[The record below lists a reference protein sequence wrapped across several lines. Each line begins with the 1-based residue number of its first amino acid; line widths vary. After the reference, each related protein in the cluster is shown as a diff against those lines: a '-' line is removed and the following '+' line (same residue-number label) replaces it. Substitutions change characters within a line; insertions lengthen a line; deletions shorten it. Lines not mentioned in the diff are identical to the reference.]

1 KDGSLYWESVMV
13 SSLKDDKGKV
23 SHYIALKEDI
33 SLRKQAEEQVLY
45 QAQYDALTGLPNRSL
60 MLDRLQQ
67 SIVTAKREHWLM
79 AFLFL
84 DLDSFKSVNDT
95 LGHKAG
101 DKLLQAVSKRLQVC
115 VRAMDMVARFGGD
128 EFVVLLQDIHDAE
141 NAAVISEKIIHSLA
155 EPFRVKNRDI
165 YIGCSIGIS
174 LFPEDSLG
182 ADQLLQYA
190 DMAMYR
196 AKEAGRNN
204 FQFFTTGMQEKV
216 NRNMELEHDLR
227 LALKDDQL
235 QLYYQP
241 IMTAAGDEMK
251 SAEAL
256 VRWLHPE
263 YGLMLPNE
271 FIPLAEEG
279 GLITTLGVWVLQ
291 RACQQL
297 GAWKREGKVV
307 TLSVNVSSRQS
318 PETISHT
325 VIQALLLKNGVAAE
339 NLVLEITESLFL
351 SDSDEVI
358 QWLTEIKAL
367 GVKLSIDDFGT
378 GYSSLSY
385 LKRFPL
391 DILKV
396 DRAFIKNLPDD
407 SEDQTLVRAIL
418 AMAKSLGL
426 KVVAEGVETSGQQ
439 QMLQQLQCE
448 YVQGYLFSK
457 PLPADQ
463 FERLL

>member
-1 KDGSLYWESVMV
+1 M
-13 SSLKDDKGKV
+13 
-23 SHYIALKEDI
+23 
-33 SLRKQAEEQVLY
+33 
-45 QAQYDALTGLPNRSL
+45 
-60 MLDRLQQ
+60 
-67 SIVTAKREHWLM
+67 
-79 AFLFL
+79 
-84 DLDSFKSVNDT
+84 
-95 LGHKAG
+95 
-101 DKLLQAVSKRLQVC
+101 
-115 VRAMDMVARFGGD
+115 
-128 EFVVLLQDIHDAE
+128 
-141 NAAVISEKIIHSLA
+141 
-155 EPFRVKNRDI
+155 
-165 YIGCSIGIS
+165 
-174 LFPEDSLG
+174 G

-196 AKEAGRNN
+196 AKDAGRNN
-204 FQFFTTGMQEKV
+204 FQFFTVSMQEKV
-216 NRNMELEHDLR
+216 SRNMELEQDLR
-227 LALKDDQL
+227 VALEVGGQL

-241 IMTAAGDEMK
+241 IMTVAGDEMK

-256 VRWLHPE
+256 VRWLHPK

-271 FIPLAEEG
+271 FIPLAEES

-291 RACQQL
+291 QACQQL
-297 GAWKREGKVV
+297 GVWKREGKVV

-318 PETISHT
+318 PETINYK
-325 VIQALLLKNGVAAE
+325 VIQALLLKNGIAAE

-367 GVKLSIDDFGT
+367 GVTLSIDDFGT

-407 SEDQTLVRAIL
+407 GEDETLVRAIL

-426 KVVAEGVETSGQQ
+426 KVVAEGVETPGQQ